1 METGDV
7 MENIFLLFLMGVIIV
22 GIGSSLHSFWTNP
35 SRRHYLSLQN
45 LIVLV
50 YVYVTL
56 LLGFGLVYMILDLLK
71 ISALAIDEF
80 PLSGSFLQKLEASM
94 YFSATTVLTVGYGD
108 ITPVGIGKWIAMLE
122 ALIGY
127 LLPAAF
133 VVRTFI
139 EHDKK

>member
-1 METGDV
+1 
-7 MENIFLLFLMGVIIV
+7 
-22 GIGSSLHSFWTNP
+22 
-35 SRRHYLSLQN
+35 
-45 LIVLV
+45 
-50 YVYVTL
+50 
-56 LLGFGLVYMILDLLK
+56 VYMILDLLE
-71 ISALAIDEF
+71 ISALTIDEF
-80 PLSGSFLQKLEASM
+80 PLSGSFFERLEASM

-139 EHDKK
+139 EHDKN